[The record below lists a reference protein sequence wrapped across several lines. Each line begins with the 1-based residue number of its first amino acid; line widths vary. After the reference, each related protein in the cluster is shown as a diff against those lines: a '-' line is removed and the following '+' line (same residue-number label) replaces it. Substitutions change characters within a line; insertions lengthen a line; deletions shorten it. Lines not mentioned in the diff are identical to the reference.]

1 MPRNMRVDDVEHER
15 TRNSQERVKMSV
27 AKKSLALA
35 ESHGPHSEAGR
46 LPLQVEEITP
56 SWLTSALAQCHEGVA
71 IESLAID
78 DVMYGTA
85 TKVRVRLAYN
95 ARGRELGMP
104 ESLIVKGGFVP
115 EYRNLNA
122 YIYEYEARF
131 FKEVHPCLLANVPAC
146 FYAETDSRS
155 GQSIVILED
164 LRSRQVEFCRVQ
176 RPLTFSQAAA
186 NLDAQARWHAQF
198 WQSPALE
205 NGGEL
210 GWLAAQDPL
219 PDGEAGTYHW
229 GQLKPDVFASY
240 TQLPRGAAVPKRFHD
255 RDWMEQALLDLR
267 ALDRIGPMTFLHGDV
282 HLGNLYFDCDGT
294 PGFLDWQSYRRG
306 PWAHDVTYFLISALD
321 IADRPRWERE
331 LLEYYLERLAFHG
344 VDKPPSFESALD
356 AYRRHIVY
364 GLFFWLV
371 NPVEWQAEVNNCAV
385 APRFAMAA
393 LDHEIHDLMGR

>member
-1 MPRNMRVDDVEHER
+1 MPRNMREL
-15 TRNSQERVKMSV
+15 TCTAQERVNMLV
-27 AKKSLALA
+27 ANISNPAP
-35 ESHGPHSEAGR
+35 ER
-46 LPLQVEEITP
+46 LPLHVEEITT
-56 SWLTSALAQCHEGVA
+56 SWLTSALARGHAGVTV
-71 IESLAID
+71 ESLAVS

-85 TKVRVRLAYN
+85 TKVRVHPGYN
-95 ARGRELGMP
+95 ARGRELGLP

-131 FKEVHPCLLANVPAC
+131 FKEVHPHMHANVPAC
-146 FYAETDSRS
+146 FYAETDARS

-164 LRSRQVEFCRVQ
+164 LRSRNVEFCRVQ
-176 RPLTFSQAAA
+176 KPLTFAQAAA

-198 WQSPALE
+198 WQSPELDS
-205 NGGEL
+205 GGEL
-210 GWLAAQDPL
+210 TWLAPQDPL
-219 PDGEAGTYHW
+219 PDGESGTYHW

-255 RDWMEQALLDLR
+255 RDWMERALLDLR
-267 ALDRIGPMTFLHGDV
+267 AFDRIGPMTLLHGDV
-282 HLGNLYFDCDGT
+282 HLGNLYFDRDGT

-321 IADRPRWERE
+321 IADRPRWERA
-331 LLEYYLERLAFHG
+331 LLEHYLERLAFYG
-344 VDKPPSFESALD
+344 VKEPPSFETALE

-371 NPVEWQAEVNNCAV
+371 NPVEWQVEVNNCAV

-393 LDHEIHDLMGR
+393 LDHEIHDLIGR

>member
-1 MPRNMRVDDVEHER
+1 MDDVEHER
-15 TRNSQERVKMSV
+15 TLNSQERVKMSV
-27 AKKSLALA
+27 AKKSLALT
-35 ESHGPHSEAGR
+35 ESHGPQSDTGR

-56 SWLTSALAQCHEGVA
+56 SWLTSALAQSHEGVA

-115 EYRNLNA
+115 EYRDLNA

-176 RPLTFSQAAA
+176 RPLTFAQAAA

-267 ALDRIGPMTFLHGDV
+267 AFDRIGPMTFLHGDV
-282 HLGNLYFDCDGT
+282 HLGNLYFDRDGT

>member
-1 MPRNMRVDDVEHER
+1 M
-15 TRNSQERVKMSV
+15 KV
-27 AKKSLALA
+27 AKRSPAQM
-35 ESHGPHSEAGR
+35 ESHRPQPDTGT
-46 LPLQVEEITP
+46 LPLQVEDITP
-56 SWLTSALAQCHEGVA
+56 SWLTSALARSHEGVA
-71 IESLAID
+71 VESLAID

-95 ARGRELGMP
+95 ATGRELGLP

-122 YIYEYEARF
+122 YIYEYEAKF
-131 FKEVHPCLLANVPAC
+131 FKEVHPCLRANVPAC
-146 FYAETDSRS
+146 FYSETESRS

-164 LRSRQVEFCRVQ
+164 LRSREVEFCRVQ
-176 RPLTFSQAAA
+176 RTLTFAQAAA

-205 NGGEL
+205 SDGEL
-210 GWLAAQDPL
+210 AWLASQDPL
-219 PDGEAGTYHW
+219 PDGESGTYHW
-229 GQLKPDVFASY
+229 GQLKPEVFARY

-255 RDWMEQALLDLR
+255 RDWMERALLDLR
-267 ALDRIGPMTFLHGDV
+267 AFDRIGPMTFLHGDV
-282 HLGNLYFDCDGT
+282 HLGNLYFDRDGT

-321 IADRPRWERE
+321 IADRPRWERA

-344 VDKPPSFESALD
+344 VNNPPSIESALD

-371 NPVEWQAEVNNCAV
+371 NPVEWQVEVNNCAV
-385 APRFAMAA
+385 APRFAMAE

>member
-1 MPRNMRVDDVEHER
+1 ML
-15 TRNSQERVKMSV
+15 V
-27 AKKSLALA
+27 ANISNPAP
-35 ESHGPHSEAGR
+35 ER
-46 LPLQVEEITP
+46 LPLHVEEITT
-56 SWLTSALAQCHEGVA
+56 SWLTSALARGHEGVTV
-71 IESLAID
+71 ESLAVS

-85 TKVRVRLAYN
+85 TKVRVHPGYN
-95 ARGRELGMP
+95 ARGRELGLP
-104 ESLIVKGGFVP
+104 ESLIVKAGFVP

-131 FKEVHPCLLANVPAC
+131 FKEVHPHMHANVPAC
-146 FYAETDSRS
+146 FYAETDARS

-164 LRSRQVEFCRVQ
+164 LRSRNVEFCRVQ
-176 RPLTFSQAAA
+176 KPLTFAQAAA

-198 WQSPALE
+198 WQSPELDS
-205 NGGEL
+205 GGEL
-210 GWLAAQDPL
+210 AWLAPQDPL
-219 PDGEAGTYHW
+219 PDGESGTYHW

-255 RDWMEQALLDLR
+255 RDWMERALLDLR
-267 ALDRIGPMTFLHGDV
+267 AFDRIGPMTLLHGDV
-282 HLGNLYFDCDGT
+282 HLGNLYFDRDGT

-321 IADRPRWERE
+321 IADRPRWERA
-331 LLEYYLERLAFHG
+331 LLEHYLERLAFYG
-344 VDKPPSFESALD
+344 VKEPPSFETALE

-371 NPVEWQAEVNNCAV
+371 NPVEWQVEVNNCAV

-393 LDHEIHDLMGR
+393 LDHEIHDLIGR

>member
-1 MPRNMRVDDVEHER
+1 MDDVEHER
-15 TRNSQERVKMSV
+15 TCNLQERVNMSV
-27 AKKSLALA
+27 AKNSLALM
-35 ESHGPHSEAGR
+35 EPCGSQPDTGS

-56 SWLTSALAQCHEGVA
+56 SWLTSALAQSHEGVA
-71 IESLAID
+71 IESLALE
-78 DVMYGTA
+78 DVTYGTA

-95 ARGRELGMP
+95 ARGRELGLP

-131 FKEVHPCLLANVPAC
+131 FKEVHPCLRANVPAC
-146 FYAETDSRS
+146 FYAQTDSRS

-176 RPLTFSQAAA
+176 RPLTFAQAAA
-186 NLDAQARWHAQF
+186 NLDAQARWHAQY

-210 GWLAAQDPL
+210 AWLAAQDPL
-219 PDGEAGTYHW
+219 PDGESGTYHW

-240 TQLPRGAAVPKRFHD
+240 TQLPRGAALPKRFHD

-267 ALDRIGPMTFLHGDV
+267 AFDRIGPMTFLHGDV
-282 HLGNLYFDCDGT
+282 HLGNLYFDRDGT

-344 VDKPPSFESALD
+344 VDNPPSFESALD

>member
-1 MPRNMRVDDVEHER
+1 
-15 TRNSQERVKMSV
+15 MSV
-27 AKKSLALA
+27 ATNSPDLMY
-35 ESHGPHSEAGR
+35 SHGRLQDTDR
-46 LPLQVEEITP
+46 LPLQVEEVTS
-56 SWLTSALAQCHEGVA
+56 SWLTSALARSHEGVVV
-71 IESLAID
+71 ESLAID

-85 TKVRVRLAYN
+85 TKVRVRPAYN
-95 ARGRELGMP
+95 ARGRELGLP

-122 YIYEYEARF
+122 YIYEYEAKF
-131 FKEVHPCLLANVPAC
+131 FSEVHPRLYANVPAC
-146 FYAETDSRS
+146 FHAETDGQS

-164 LRSRQVEFCRVQ
+164 LCSREVEFCRVQ
-176 RPLTFSQAAA
+176 RPLTFAQAAA

-198 WQSPALE
+198 WQSSALE
-205 NGGEL
+205 NDGEL

-219 PDGEAGTYHW
+219 PDGETGTYHW

-255 RDWMEQALLDLR
+255 RDWMERALLNLR
-267 ALDRIGPMTFLHGDV
+267 AFDRIGPMTFLHGDV
-282 HLGNLYFDCDGT
+282 HLGNLYFDRDGT

-321 IADRPRWERE
+321 IADRPRWERA
-331 LLEYYLERLAFHG
+331 LLEYYLERLAFYG
-344 VDKPPSFESALD
+344 VSNPPSFESALD

-393 LDHEIHDLMGR
+393 LDHDIHELMGQ

>member
-1 MPRNMRVDDVEHER
+1 MDDVEHER
-15 TRNSQERVKMSV
+15 TCNLRERVNMSV
-27 AKKSLALA
+27 AKNSLALV
-35 ESHGPHSEAGR
+35 EPCGPQPDTGS

-56 SWLTSALAQCHEGVA
+56 SWLTSALAQSHEGVA
-71 IESLAID
+71 IESLALE

-95 ARGRELGMP
+95 ARGRELGLR

-131 FKEVHPCLLANVPAC
+131 FKEVHPCLRANVPAC
-146 FYAETDSRS
+146 FYAQTDSRS

-176 RPLTFSQAAA
+176 RPLTFAQAAA

-210 GWLAAQDPL
+210 AWLAAQDPL
-219 PDGEAGTYHW
+219 PDGESGTYHW

-240 TQLPRGAAVPKRFHD
+240 TQLPRGAALPKRFHD

-267 ALDRIGPMTFLHGDV
+267 AFDRIGPMTFLHGDV
-282 HLGNLYFDCDGT
+282 HLGNLYFDRDGT

-344 VDKPPSFESALD
+344 VDNPPSFESALD